1 MSQISTSERSPR
13 VEAAVKAILLEL
25 SGFNLD
31 ELDKSVT
38 FLELGFDSLFL
49 IQFSQALK
57 KKLNLKISFR
67 QLIEEIG
74 NFSGLITYVAQK
86 AEDSVLPAAPVAQAP
101 AAAQVPAANA
111 APSSSA
117 PAVDPPMVMM
127 PASSPSAQSMPIM
140 SSAAPLNPSDLSGL
154 EAIMAHQ
161 LQVMAQQLDMLRVY
175 QGSAPAV
182 APTPMP
188 APAPTNETSAAP
200 ALNPEIDQSVSVP
213 VPTQTKPD
221 VAQLERK
228 RFGPYKP
235 IKRGKD
241 GGLTERQQKHLDA
254 LVQRFCARTAKSKEL
269 AQEHRPY
276 FADPRGI
283 AGFRQLWKEMVYQI
297 TTVRSEGAKL
307 WDIDG
312 NEYID
317 VAMGFGLNLFGQSP
331 EFITKAVADQ
341 LALGVEI
348 GPQSPLAGEVAKL
361 MCELTGMDRVTF
373 CNTGSE
379 AVMAAIRLARTVSGR
394 TKFAFFSSAYHG
406 NFDQVIVRASVVGG
420 QRRMAPAAPGV
431 PDNMADNVLVLD
443 YGDPA
448 SLDILRAHAHELAA
462 VLVEPVQSAQPD
474 LQPREF
480 LHDLRALT
488 AEADIALVID
498 EVITG
503 FRAAPGGA
511 QEWFGIQA
519 DMATYGKIIGGGMP
533 MGALAGKGKY
543 MDALDSGMW
552 QYGDDSVPEEDMT
565 FFAGTFVR
573 HPLALAAAKVVL

>member
-1 MSQISTSERSPR
+1 M
-13 VEAAVKAILLEL
+13 
-25 SGFNLD
+25 
-31 ELDKSVT
+31 
-38 FLELGFDSLFL
+38 
-49 IQFSQALK
+49 
-57 KKLNLKISFR
+57 
-67 QLIEEIG
+67 
-74 NFSGLITYVAQK
+74 
-86 AEDSVLPAAPVAQAP
+86 
-101 AAAQVPAANA
+101 
-111 APSSSA
+111 
-117 PAVDPPMVMM
+117 
-127 PASSPSAQSMPIM
+127 
-140 SSAAPLNPSDLSGL
+140 
-154 EAIMAHQ
+154 
-161 LQVMAQQLDMLRVY
+161 
-175 QGSAPAV
+175 
-182 APTPMP
+182 
-188 APAPTNETSAAP
+188 
-200 ALNPEIDQSVSVP
+200 
-213 VPTQTKPD
+213 
-221 VAQLERK
+221 
-228 RFGPYKP
+228 
-235 IKRGKD
+235 
-241 GGLTERQQKHLDA
+241 
-254 LVQRFCARTAKSKEL
+254 QRFCDRTAKSKEL
-269 AQEHRPY
+269 AQQHRPY

-283 AGFRQLWKEMVYQI
+283 AGFRQIWKEMVYQI
-297 TTVRSEGAKL
+297 TTVRSAGSKL

-331 EFITKAVADQ
+331 DFITQAVADQ

-361 MCELTGMDRVTF
+361 MCELTGMERVTF

-394 TKFAFFSSAYHG
+394 TKFAFASAYHG

-420 QRRMAPAAPGV
+420 QRRMTPAAPGV

-474 LQPREF
+474 LQPRAF
-480 LHDLRALT
+480 LHELRALT
-488 AEADIALVID
+488 AEADIALIVD

-533 MGALAGKGKY
+533 MGALAGKAKY

-573 HPLALAAAKVVL
+573 HPLALAAAKVVLERVKAEGPALQEGLSAKTAYVVDTLNAYFVERQVPIRLQRFRSLFRFSYAADMEYIDMLYYHLLDKGIFTRGFLDNCFVHGAQRCRH

>member
-1 MSQISTSERSPR
+1 
-13 VEAAVKAILLEL
+13 
-25 SGFNLD
+25 
-31 ELDKSVT
+31 
-38 FLELGFDSLFL
+38 
-49 IQFSQALK
+49 
-57 KKLNLKISFR
+57 
-67 QLIEEIG
+67 
-74 NFSGLITYVAQK
+74 
-86 AEDSVLPAAPVAQAP
+86 
-101 AAAQVPAANA
+101 
-111 APSSSA
+111 
-117 PAVDPPMVMM
+117 
-127 PASSPSAQSMPIM
+127 
-140 SSAAPLNPSDLSGL
+140 
-154 EAIMAHQ
+154 MAHQ

-175 QGSAPAV
+175 QGGAPAV

-188 APAPTNETSAAP
+188 APAPTSETSVVP
-200 ALNPEIDQSVSVP
+200 ALNSGIDQSAAVP

-533 MGALAGKGKY
+533 MGALAGKAKY

-573 HPLALAAAKVVL
+573 HPLALAAAKVVLERVKAEGAALQEGLSAKTAYVVDTLNAYFVERQVPIRLQRFRSLFRF